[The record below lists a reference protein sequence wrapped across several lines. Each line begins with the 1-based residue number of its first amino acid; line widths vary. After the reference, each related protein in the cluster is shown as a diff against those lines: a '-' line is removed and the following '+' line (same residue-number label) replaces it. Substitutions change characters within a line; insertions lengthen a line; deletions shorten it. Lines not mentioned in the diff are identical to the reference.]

1 MKLPKVVDQVKC
13 NIWKGESFT
22 STSLGWVIKTATSR
36 LFPWIVL
43 LRLCVYPEA
52 DSGAEKR
59 IDHSAIC
66 QFNQSRGDEEH
77 QLQARSLLEQMP
89 VKNYLLHL

>member
-1 MKLPKVVDQVKC
+1 M
-13 NIWKGESFT
+13 
-22 STSLGWVIKTATSR
+22 
-36 LFPWIVL
+36 VL
-43 LRLCVYPEA
+43 LRLFVYPEA